1 MKRPAFQ
8 FYPADWRKD
17 AALQSCSVAA
27 QGLWINVLCI
37 AHECEPYGH
46 LTVNGKAMSAP
57 QIGRLVG
64 LGAKECDRL
73 LDELLQAGVSSVTSE
88 GMVFSRRMVRDE
100 QARELRAEI
109 GKQNGVKGAASGHLG
124 AEHGKKGGRPK
135 AGNPGNEPGEKPPQN
150 PLPSSSSS
158 SSPTGEEISNLS
170 VAPARP
176 SADQPAQLALVPGGK
191 PEKAVL
197 PDCPH
202 LEVLALW
209 AEVLP
214 SMPQHLPSQWKG
226 ARADHL
232 RVRWRET
239 AEEKGWTNQAQGLAF
254 LRKLFG
260 WVGRSP
266 FLTGRSASPG

>member
-1 MKRPAFQ
+1 MSLLEHGIYTRLLDVYYTREGAIPAADCARLIGARSKDERAALAVVLTEFFTIDGDGHRQGRCDAEIARFQ
-8 FYPADWRKD
+8 DKQRKAKASADARWSHTERN
-17 AALQSCSVAA
+17 ANALPNAMRTHCEGNALQSPDTKH
-27 QGLWINVLCI
+27 Q
-37 AHECEPYGH
+37 
-46 LTVNGKAMSAP
+46 
-57 QIGRLVG
+57 
-64 LGAKECDRL
+64 
-73 LDELLQAGVSSVTSE
+73 
-88 GMVFSRRMVRDE
+88 
-100 QARELRAEI
+100 
-109 GKQNGVKGAASGHLG
+109 
-124 AEHGKKGGRPK
+124 
-135 AGNPGNEPGEKPPQN
+135 
-150 PLPSSSSS
+150 
-158 SSPTGEEISNLS
+158 EEISNLP

-214 SMPQHLPSQWKG
+214 SMPRHLPSQWKG

-239 AEEKGWTNQAQGLAF
+239 AEEKGWTHQAQGLAF

-266 FLTGRSASPG
+266 FLTGRSASPGKRPFVIELEWLVVPANWAKVIEGKYHEELTA